1 MSEEN
6 STQDGDDV
14 MAGAGAPDLEETGDM
29 MAVNEVTGAPV
40 RKADSAGVIDDY
52 PWYPE
57 KEHGSATRMLTTADA
72 DVDASDDEGR
82 GGSMINA
89 TLIVLMILV
98 CSGAFVTLQHTDGFY
113 SEKGAGLSGII
124 DLKESVARHQ
134 EQEFTYEEL
143 KKQKRFGSL
152 TISSAPK
159 GAMICTDKATLSR
172 INLDDASK
180 AALKKCPNPN
190 ERGETLFQLTTA
202 PGNINGVDTAH
213 MLPLVAQREGYQDF
227 PLYIGTHLWPVNQGN
242 EAQYV
247 RVFTM
252 VAKDCNRWQT
262 NDSQLGT
269 LSFYSYMHCEQYTKG
284 VKRKKNAS
292 RSTDSCVCNPEVIEP
307 PSKKKKK
314 KSKK

>member
-6 STQDGDDV
+6 SIQDNEDV
-14 MAGAGAPDLEETGDM
+14 NTGAATPDLEETGDM
-29 MAVNEVTGAPV
+29 MAATEVTGSPV
-40 RKADSAGVIDDY
+40 RTAAPAEGIAGNL
-52 PWYPE
+52 WQPE
-57 KEHGSATRMLTTADA
+57 KDHGSATRMLTTADA
-72 DVDASDDEGR
+72 DVDATDGEGH

-89 TLIVLMILV
+89 VLIFLMILV

-113 SEKGAGLSGII
+113 SEKGAGLNGII
-124 DLKESVARHQ
+124 DLKEAVARHQ

-152 TISSAPK
+152 TISSTPK

-172 INLDDASK
+172 INLDEASK

-202 PGNINGVDTAH
+202 PGKINGVDTAH

-252 VAKDCNRWQT
+252 IAKECNRWQT

-284 VKRKKNAS
+284 VKRKKNAA
-292 RSTDSCVCNPEVIEP
+292 RTTDSCVCNPEVIEP

>member
-6 STQDGDDV
+6 SIQDGDDV
-14 MAGAGAPDLEETGDM
+14 VAGEGTPELEETGDM
-29 MAVNEVTGAPV
+29 LAVNEITGAPAPEV
-40 RKADSAGVIDDY
+40 ASGDPLVDY
-52 PWYPE
+52 PWQAEP
-57 KEHGSATRMLTTADA
+57 EHGSATRMLTTAGA
-72 DVDASDDEGR
+72 EVDASDGPSS

-89 TLIVLMILV
+89 VLIVLMVLV

-124 DLKESVARHQ
+124 DLKEAVARHQ

-152 TISSAPK
+152 TISSTPK

-172 INLDDASK
+172 INLDEASK

-202 PGNINGVDTAH
+202 PGKINGVDTAH
-213 MLPLVAQREGYQDF
+213 MLPLIAQREGYQDF

-284 VKRKKNAS
+284 VKRKKNAA
-292 RSTDSCVCNPEVIEP
+292 RSTDGCACNPEVIKP

-314 KSKK
+314 KSRK